1 LLEAARVRYVYK
13 VEASAILSP
22 GRLLSED
29 EVTDLID
36 VVIDALDMDANIL
49 DPSVST
55 AIDGDGVRITVSVN
69 VDSQDQFTA
78 LATAANAMESA
89 FTSAGV
95 AKIEGMPGASDLRSE
110 VRLLQAV

>member
-1 LLEAARVRYVYK
+1 MYK